1 MRSARNA
8 REVLSLPP
16 SYTLRTI
23 GIIAS
28 PGGSATAQG
37 RGEGAIDERAAHA
50 KEAGFGDLARRLH
63 QLAVGPGDVAADV
76 VFAEMKDGAPRA
88 LPGPTSPPARPQ
100 PQSLDT
106 IGLSGVEDTPARR
119 ATMAV
124 TLPYYEF
131 REVLAVRDADASRFT
146 SLNR

>member
-1 MRSARNA
+1 MIAWLGATVGASSTRSAEALPRRMRSARNA

-50 KEAGFGDLARRLH
+50 NEAGFGDLARRLH

-76 VFAEMKDGAPRA
+76 VFAEVEDGASGA
-88 LPGPTSPPARPQ
+88 
-100 PQSLDT
+100 
-106 IGLSGVEDTPARR
+106 LSGG
-119 ATMAV
+119 
-124 TLPYYEF
+124 
-131 REVLAVRDADASRFT
+131 LACA
-146 SLNR
+146 